1 MIELQYL
8 LLMVFSLG
16 CALFFK
22 PIKKYKDY
30 HLLIFGIVISIIGIM
45 ASVVFGRDATEVI
58 LLEDTWGPGR
68 SVILGYAIT
77 IGVFI
82 RMAVKSVISKVE

>member
-8 LLMVFSLG
+8 LLIVFSVV
-16 CALFFK
+16 CALFFR

-45 ASVVFGRDATEVI
+45 ASVLFGRDATEVI

-77 IGVFI
+77 IGVFT
-82 RMAVKSVISKVE
+82 RMIIKGVIPKVG